1 MHSPYLIFPHR
12 EQRRLQHAGREP
24 RRQGGQGR
32 QRQDGCGRRWPVAV
46 GITLGN
52 REGTKLC
59 FLIYFFLSVL
69 TPNKQLF
76 IPPRRIHPSVLI
88 GRTFFSTFCLVQ
100 QETSEGDRAGRG
112 RQQYKMDVDNSNK
125 MDLDKGGKLGVDN
138 SNNLDVGEG
147 NNLGEDNYYSLG
159 RFDQQTYRR

>member
-1 MHSPYLIFPHR
+1 M
-12 EQRRLQHAGREP
+12 
-24 RRQGGQGR
+24 
-32 QRQDGCGRRWPVAV
+32 
-46 GITLGN
+46 
-52 REGTKLC
+52 C

-69 TPNKQLF
+69 TPQQTTIYTSQTNS
-76 IPPRRIHPSVLI
+76 PSFHVLI

-125 MDLDKGGKLGVDN
+125 MDLDKGGKLGADN

-147 NNLGEDNYYSLG
+147 NNLGEENYYSLC
-159 RFDQQTYRR
+159 RFERQTYQPTN